1 MSPGDDHPLAA
12 LGFLWPAMAAAS
24 ASAFAV
30 AMAQEFINLAAGPK
44 AQQEPVE
51 PAWAT
56 PGTVLLELDCV
67 RLRGFGT
74 ATEGVATL
82 ICAPFAL
89 HAATITDI
97 APGHSLVATLQ
108 AAARGPVF
116 VTDWRSADTGMG
128 SRSIDDYIAD
138 LNVVIDELGGAVD
151 LIGLCQGG
159 WMGLVYAARFPQKV
173 RKLVLAGAPID
184 IAAGQSSLSQVA
196 QSTPMA
202 VFKELVALGGGRMLG
217 HRLFRFWEPKSFDAE
232 AIRIL
237 LESSDALDTPAFH
250 CLETRFR
257 EWYAWTVDL
266 PGRYYL
272 EVVERLYL
280 ENQLATGRFTALGRR
295 IGLSGVKLPIYLL
308 VARDDHVVAPAQMLA
323 VQRLV
328 GTPPAAIRHA
338 IAPCGHL
345 GLFMG
350 KRTLAKEWLQIGRW
364 LKGSEPSISDAA

>member
-1 MSPGDDHPLAA
+1 
-12 LGFLWPAMAAAS
+12 MAAAS

-30 AMAQEFINLAAGPK
+30 AMAQEFIDLAAGPK

-108 AAARGPVF
+108 AGARGPVF

-138 LNVVIDELGGAVD
+138 LNVLIDELGGAVD

-184 IAAGQSSLSQVA
+184 IAAGESSLSQLA
-196 QSTPMA
+196 RSTPLT

-217 HRLFRFWEPKSFDAE
+217 HRLFRFWEPKSFNAE
-232 AIRIL
+232 TIHIL

-295 IGLSGVKLPIYLL
+295 IDLSGVKLPIYLL

-328 GTPPAAIRHA
+328 GTPPAAIRRA

-345 GLFMG
+345 TLFMG
-350 KRTLAKEWLQIGRW
+350 KRTLAKEWLEIGHW

>member
-1 MSPGDDHPLAA
+1 
-12 LGFLWPAMAAAS
+12 MAAAS
-24 ASAFAV
+24 ASAFAA
-30 AMAQEFINLAAGPK
+30 AMAQEFIDLAAGRK
-44 AQQEPVE
+44 AEHETVE

-56 PGTVLLELDCV
+56 PCTVPLELDCV
-67 RLRGFGT
+67 RLRGFGA
-74 ATEGVATL
+74 ATEAVETL

-89 HAATITDI
+89 HSAAITDI

-116 VTDWRSADTGMG
+116 VTDWRSADADTC

-138 LNVVIDELGGAVD
+138 LNVLIDELGGAVD
-151 LIGLCQGG
+151 LIGLCHGG
-159 WMGLVYAARFPQKV
+159 WMGLVYAARFPRKV

-184 IAAGQSSLSQVA
+184 IAAGESSLSHLA

-217 HRLFRFWEPKSFDAE
+217 HRLLRFWEPKSFDAE
-232 AIRIL
+232 TIHIL
-237 LESSDALDTPAFH
+237 LESSDAPDTPAFH

-257 EWYAWTVDL
+257 EWYAWTLDL

-295 IGLSGVKLPIYLL
+295 IDLSGVKLPIYLL

-323 VQRLV
+323 VERLV
-328 GTPPAAIRHA
+328 GTPPAAIRRA
-338 IAPCGHL
+338 IAPCRHL

-350 KRTLAKEWLQIGRW
+350 KRTLAKDWLEIGHW
-364 LKGSEPSISDAA
+364 LNGSEPSISDAA